1 MTTRELRARRRRLA
15 RSLPDVEGLIS
26 GSVVEQGR
34 RCGKE
39 GCRCATGE
47 LHGPYTY
54 VVLPRVGGR
63 TRTVYVPAAAA
74 EAVREGA
81 ALSAGCAGRWRRS
94 RRSMSS
100 FWPVGSLAEWPWSP
114 RRSRWWPTWRSRPWR
129 SSGEGRG
136 EDHGAPS
143 GADRAHLHPPVIDG
157 AGARQHRV
165 DRPPVCPRRRSG
177 PAGLA
182 RAARWR

>member
-1 MTTRELRARRRRLA
+1 MTVRQLRARRRRLA

-54 VVLPRVGGR
+54 VLLPREGGR

-74 EAVREGA
+74 EAVRAGA
-81 ALSAGCAGRWRRS
+81 ALSARVRQALEEIS
-94 RRSMSS
+94 VINIELLS
-100 FWPVGSLAEWPWSP
+100 
-114 RRSRWWPTWRSRPWR
+114 
-129 SSGEGRG
+129 RG
-136 EDHGAPS
+136 EF
-143 GADRAHLHPPVIDG
+143 R
-157 AGARQHRV
+157 
-165 DRPPVCPRRRSG
+165 
-177 PAGLA
+177 
-182 RAARWR
+182 